1 MVLPRKLAI
10 LNKSLTNRVLGR
22 IAGRAPGF
30 AIVVHYGRSS
40 GRRYRTPVNL
50 FRDPSGYVIALTYGS
65 DADWVRNVLTGDG
78 CTLVARGKVVPAAR
92 PRIVHDPQQN
102 PVPRPVGLLLSLVGV
117 SDFLILDE
125 ERG

>member
-30 AIVVHYGRSS
+30 AIVVHYGRRS

-65 DADWVRNVLTGDG
+65 GADWVRNVLAGDG
-78 CTLVARGKVVPAAR
+78 CALVVRGKVLMAAR
-92 PRIVHDPQQN
+92 PRIVHDPERN
-102 PVPRPVGLLLSLVGV
+102 LVPRPVALPLALVGV
-117 SDFLILDE
+117 SDFLLLDE
-125 ERG
+125 EQS